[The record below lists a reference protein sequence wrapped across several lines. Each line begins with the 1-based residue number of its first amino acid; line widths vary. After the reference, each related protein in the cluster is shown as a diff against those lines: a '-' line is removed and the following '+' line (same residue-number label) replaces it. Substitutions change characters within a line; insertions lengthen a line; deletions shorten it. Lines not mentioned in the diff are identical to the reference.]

1 MLMTAPQVPSMW
13 QTEMIDISEV
23 ISMAAP
29 RARNMVNMNWLRSC
43 YNIVYG
49 TMNVF
54 IQRNGNNVNIDRELS
69 VASLETALQA
79 LGTPDLLTWG
89 CWLNTCSYIEEHSG
103 LTPAPVQHAMMSQP
117 VWSESVVSAV

>member
-1 MLMTAPQVPSMW
+1 MLTTAPQVTSMW

-23 ISMAAP
+23 ITLAAP
-29 RARNMVNMNWLRSC
+29 RARNMVDMNWLRSC

-49 TMNVF
+49 TANVI
-54 IQRNGNNVNIDRELS
+54 IQRNGNKLNIDRTPS
-69 VASLETALQA
+69 IASLEAALQT

-103 LTPAPVQHAMMSQP
+103 LAPAPVQHAMMNQP
-117 VWSESVVSAV
+117 VWSESVVSAA